1 MQKSVWQQL
10 KPEIKSKI
18 IEDKAVYPS
27 LVASIQKE
35 LKYHTTW
42 SSLPVLTVTHVL
54 NHYHDKIWKVSTNTW
69 AYGESVLNK

>member
-18 IEDKAVYPS
+18 IEDKATYPA

-35 LKYHTTW
+35 LKYHTNW

-54 NHYHDKIWKVSTNTW
+54 NHYHDKIWKVSSGTW
-69 AYGESVLNK
+69 AYGESLLNK